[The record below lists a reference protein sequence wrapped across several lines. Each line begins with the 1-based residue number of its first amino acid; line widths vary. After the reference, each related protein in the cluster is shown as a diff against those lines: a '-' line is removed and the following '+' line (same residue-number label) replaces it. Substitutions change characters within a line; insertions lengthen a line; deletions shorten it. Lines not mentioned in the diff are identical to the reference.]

1 MTTAPKTPAPL
12 PMTAAQLKAKM
23 RIPLIGAPQF
33 IVSGPALVIAQC
45 KAGIVGSFPAL
56 NARPKEL
63 LDEWLHQIK
72 EELAA
77 HDRAHPERPSA
88 PFAVN
93 QIVHKSND
101 RLDHDVEVCL
111 KHRVPLAITSLG
123 AREDVYKAF
132 RDAGTLVL
140 HDVINVKFA
149 QKALEKGAGGLVAV
163 CAGAGGHAGRL
174 SPFALISEIR
184 EFFDGPLALSGS
196 IATGRGVLAAE
207 ALGADFAYAG
217 SMFIAATEA
226 NATDDYKADIV
237 ASSADGI
244 IYTNLF
250 TGVHGNYLKSSV
262 TRAGL
267 DPENLPESDPS
278 KMDFGSNRPAK
289 AWKDIWGSGQGV
301 GSVHKVEPVADMVAR
316 LALDYDAAKA
326 MLTA

>member
-1 MTTAPKTPAPL
+1 MTTTPL
-12 PMTAAQLKAKM
+12 PMTAAQLRAKM

-33 IVSGPALVIAQC
+33 IVSGPELVIAQC

-56 NARPKEL
+56 NARPKEQL
-63 LDEWLHQIK
+63 NEWLHQIT
-72 EELAA
+72 EELAT
-77 HDRAHPERPSA
+77 HDRKHPERPSA

-101 RLDHDVEVCL
+101 RLEHDVELCV
-111 KHRVPLAITSLG
+111 KHRVPLSITSLG

-132 RDAGTLVL
+132 RDVGCLVL
-140 HDVINVKFA
+140 HDIINVKFA
-149 QKALEKGAGGLVAV
+149 RKALEKGAGGLVAV

-184 EFFDGPLALSGS
+184 AFYDGPLALSGS

-207 ALGADFAYAG
+207 AMGADFAYAG

-226 NATDDYKADIV
+226 NAIDAYKQDIV
-237 ASSADGI
+237 ANSADGI
-244 IYTNLF
+244 IYTNLV

-267 DPENLPESDPS
+267 DPENLPVSDPS
-278 KMDFGSNRPAK
+278 KMDFGSNRPPK
-289 AWKDIWGSGQGV
+289 AWKEIWGSGQGI
-301 GSVHKVEPVADMVAR
+301 GSVNKIEPVGAMIDR
-316 LALDYDAAKA
+316 LETDYRAGKA
-326 MLTA
+326 MLAG

>member
-1 MTTAPKTPAPL
+1 MSPAHPL
-12 PMTAAQLKAKM
+12 PMTAAQLKSKM

-33 IVSGPALVIAQC
+33 IVSGPELVIAQC

-56 NARPKEL
+56 NARPKEK

-77 HDRAHPERPSA
+77 HDRKHPDRPSA

-111 KHRVPLAITSLG
+111 KHKVPLSITSLG

-132 RDAGTLVL
+132 REIGTLVL
-140 HDVINVKFA
+140 HDIINVSFA
-149 QKALEKGAGGLVAV
+149 RKAIEKGAGGLVAV
-163 CAGAGGHAGRL
+163 CSGAGGHAGRL
-174 SPFALISEIR
+174 SAFALISEIR
-184 EFFDGPLALSGS
+184 EFYDGPLALSGS

-207 ALGADFAYAG
+207 AMGADFAYAG

-226 NATDDYKADIV
+226 NAVDAYKEDIV
-237 ASSADGI
+237 ANSADGI

-267 DPENLPESDPS
+267 DPENLPISDPS
-278 KMDFGSNRPAK
+278 KMDFGSNRAPK
-289 AWKDIWGSGQGV
+289 AWKEIWGSGQGI
-301 GSVHKVEPVADMVAR
+301 GSVHKIEPVADMVAR
-316 LALDYDAAKA
+316 LERDYNDAKKK
-326 MLTA
+326 LTA

>member
-1 MTTAPKTPAPL
+1 MTTTAAPL

-56 NARPKEL
+56 NARPAAQ

-77 HDRAHPERPSA
+77 HDRKHPDRPSA

-101 RLDHDVEVCL
+101 RLDHDVEMCI
-111 KHRVPLAITSLG
+111 KHKVPLAITSLG

-132 RDAGTLVL
+132 RDIGTLVL
-140 HDVINVKFA
+140 HDIINVTFA
-149 QKALEKGAGGLVAV
+149 RKAIEKGASGLVAV

-184 EFFDGPLALSGS
+184 AFFDGPLCLSGS

-226 NATDDYKADIV
+226 NAVEAYKQDIV
-237 ASSADGI
+237 ANSADGI

-267 DPENLPESDPS
+267 DPENLPDSDPS
-278 KMDFGSNRPAK
+278 KMDFGSNRAPK
-289 AWKDIWGSGQGV
+289 AWKEIWGCGQGI
-301 GSVHKVEPVADMVAR
+301 GSVHKIEPVADMVAR
-316 LALDYDAAKA
+316 LETEYRAGKKQL
-326 MLTA
+326 LG

>member
-1 MTTAPKTPAPL
+1 MY
-12 PMTAAQLKAKM
+12 TAASLKRAL

-33 IVSGPALVIAQC
+33 IVSGPDLVIAQC
-45 KAGIVGSFPAL
+45 KAGIVGAFPSL

-63 LDEWLHQIK
+63 LDEWLHRIK

-77 HDRAHPERPSA
+77 HDRKHPEAPSA

-111 KHRVPLAITSLG
+111 KHKVPLAITSLG

-132 RDAGTLVL
+132 KEAGTLVL

-149 QKALEKGAGGLVAV
+149 QKAIEKGAGGLVAV

-174 SPFALISEIR
+174 SPFALVRELR
-184 EFFDGPLALSGS
+184 EFYDGPIALSGA
-196 IATGRGVLAAE
+196 IAHGASVLAAE

-217 SMFIAATEA
+217 SMFIASKEG
-226 NATDDYKADIV
+226 NAVASYKDDIV
-237 ASSADGI
+237 ANSADGI

-262 TRAGL
+262 MRAGL
-267 DPENLPESDPS
+267 DPENLPVSDPS
-278 KMDFGSNRPAK
+278 KMDFGSNRAPK
-289 AWKDIWGSGQGV
+289 AWKDIWGSGQGIGAV
-301 GSVHKVEPVADMVAR
+301 KAIEPVAAQVDRLETEYRAAR
-316 LALDYDAAKA
+316 AALKGPDLSRAARG
-326 MLTA
+326 

>member
-1 MTTAPKTPAPL
+1 MTATPT

-63 LDEWLHQIK
+63 LDEWLHQIR

-101 RLDHDVEVCL
+101 RLEHDVEVCI
-111 KHRVPLAITSLG
+111 KHKVPLAITSLG

-132 RDAGTLVL
+132 RDAGTLVF
-140 HDVINVKFA
+140 HDIINVKFA

-174 SPFALISEIR
+174 SPFALISEVR
-184 EFFDGPLALSGS
+184 EFYDGPLALSGS

-226 NATDDYKADIV
+226 NATDAYKEDIV
-237 ASSADGI
+237 ASAAEGI

-278 KMDFGSNRPAK
+278 KMNFGSNRPAK

-301 GSVHKVEPVADMVAR
+301 GSVHRIEPVAAMIDR
-316 LALDYDAAKA
+316 LERDYKAAKA
-326 MLTA
+326 QLVG